1 MVHLL
6 VLSKYVSVCRAVFS
20 MLCSFFRLLIILII
34 SILMTELSAFISTV
48 TQPLAVI
55 RSYPSHIK
63 EAKYGTQP
71 NEAFL
76 LSKLFLMHSQR

>member
-1 MVHLL
+1 
-6 VLSKYVSVCRAVFS
+6 
-20 MLCSFFRLLIILII
+20 
-34 SILMTELSAFISTV
+34 MTELSAFISTV

>member
-1 MVHLL
+1 M
-6 VLSKYVSVCRAVFS
+6 LSKYVSVCRAVFS

-55 RSYPSHIK
+55 RDISKKLNTVHN
-63 EAKYGTQP
+63 QM
-71 NEAFL
+71 
-76 LSKLFLMHSQR
+76 KLFYCLNCF